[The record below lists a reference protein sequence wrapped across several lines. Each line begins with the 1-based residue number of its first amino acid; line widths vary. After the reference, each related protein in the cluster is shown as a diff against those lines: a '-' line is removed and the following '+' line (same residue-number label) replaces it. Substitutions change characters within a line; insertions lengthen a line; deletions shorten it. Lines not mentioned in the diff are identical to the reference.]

1 MIGVEIKMRTGE
13 NQSICF
19 APKRYFG
26 IVPPRYFATSVF
38 EISRVDCIKRNTLI
52 KSIQHDTK
60 LNKKNKKKTR

>member
-38 EISRVDCIKRNTLI
+38 EISRVDL
-52 KSIQHDTK
+52 
-60 LNKKNKKKTR
+60 